1 LAILYSVLFWY
12 SGEVGGVGGGVGMGV
27 LCFFFVAMQPET
39 PKRARDEAII
49 IDDATP
55 TQRARSEEDV
65 AMTGFVRLGDFWY
78 CQKCFD
84 DKGAPLKPTV
94 SGGKRGEGLV
104 GRFSS
109 SSSPFARRKHY
120 STHASDI
127 SVSLLSQATAAE
139 HLFSNS
145 RGELWA
151 WAVVDCNLPFSIARP
166 SLCEALRASIPP
178 EFRALARF
186 SVPEAAEI
194 KAEITNLATK
204 LRQIV
209 RLKYQGS
216 PCLLAL
222 DGGTL
227 HRTTLLNFML
237 LSVRPNSTPLF
248 VVSRQVRDLTAATI
262 KKTISEVA
270 SLVR

>member
-1 LAILYSVLFWY
+1 
-12 SGEVGGVGGGVGMGV
+12 
-27 LCFFFVAMQPET
+27 
-39 PKRARDEAII
+39 
-49 IDDATP
+49 
-55 TQRARSEEDV
+55 
-65 AMTGFVRLGDFWY
+65 
-78 CQKCFD
+78 
-84 DKGAPLKPTV
+84 
-94 SGGKRGEGLV
+94 
-104 GRFSS
+104 
-109 SSSPFARRKHY
+109 
-120 STHASDI
+120 
-127 SVSLLSQATAAE
+127 LSQATAAE
-139 HLFSNS
+139 HLFSNG

-151 WAVVDCNLPFSIARP
+151 WAVVDCNLSFSIARP
-166 SLCEALRASIPP
+166 SFCEALRASIPP

-237 LSVRPNSTPLF
+237 LSVRPNQCWSYDNFINHGMNEIFGKRAFSLWIMEKG
-248 VVSRQVRDLTAATI
+248 L
-262 KKTISEVA
+262 KTRLKTMERFSIIGP
-270 SLVR
+270 